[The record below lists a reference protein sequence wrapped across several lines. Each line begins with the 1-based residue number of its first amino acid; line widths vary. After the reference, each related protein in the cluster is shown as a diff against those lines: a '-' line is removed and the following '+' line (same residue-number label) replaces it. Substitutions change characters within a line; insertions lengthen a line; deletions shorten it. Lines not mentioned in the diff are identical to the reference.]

1 MLRTVPGI
9 IVSGQE
15 VLAMT
20 ARGWEEDREGQRDRG
35 RGEREE
41 GSERGKTL

>member
-20 ARGWEEDREGQRDRG
+20 ARGWEEDREAGNSLVHSVSI
-35 RGEREE
+35 
-41 GSERGKTL
+41 GSVR